1 MDEKAQEE
9 FTSPMGRPAQPSE
22 IASCAVFLACTDS
35 SCVSGQTVHCNGGV
49 VVNA

>member
-1 MDEKAQEE
+1 MDEK
-9 FTSPMGRPAQPSE
+9 AQPSE